1 MVLLFTRGGGAAGEE
16 EEEEEVVDDDD
27 DEEEEEN
34 ATVRTDVLLLPR
46 QEGDVL
52 EDVDADV
59 VVDAYEV
66 DALLAAQT
74 NARLLVHARILC
86 CVVMH
91 GRLSSFVSV
100 VGLMKNLYFFTNRKR
115 RDKSAS
121 SHSLAEIKIER
132 NKKSA
137 KRNTHTHTQTCF
149 LFPHPPSLELP
160 FRLRS
165 KVRAMRSSQK
175 ALESAFPSAAIFIFC
190 FSRVK

>member
-66 DALLAAQT
+66 DALLTAQT

-137 KRNTHTHTQTCF
+137 KRNTHTHKHVFSFRILLRWNFRFGFVQRYARCVRRKRRSRVLFRARRF
-149 LFPHPPSLELP
+149 LFFVL
-160 FRLRS
+160 
-165 KVRAMRSSQK
+165 VA
-175 ALESAFPSAAIFIFC
+175 
-190 FSRVK
+190 

>member
-1 MVLLFTRGGGAAGEE
+1 LFTRGGGAAGEE
-16 EEEEEVVDDDD
+16 EEEEVVVDDDD
-27 DEEEEEN
+27 DEEEN

-100 VGLMKNLYFFTNRKR
+100 VGLMKNYIFLGTERGETNR
-115 RDKSAS
+115 
-121 SHSLAEIKIER
+121 LLL
-132 NKKSA
+132 
-137 KRNTHTHTQTCF
+137 T
-149 LFPHPPSLELP
+149 LL
-160 FRLRS
+160 
-165 KVRAMRSSQK
+165 QK
-175 ALESAFPSAAIFIFC
+175 
-190 FSRVK
+190 

>member
-1 MVLLFTRGGGAAGEE
+1 MLFTRGGGAAGEE
-16 EEEEEVVDDDD
+16 EEEEVVVDDDD
-27 DEEEEEN
+27 DEEEN

-100 VGLMKNLYFFTNRKR
+100 VGLMKNLYFFTYEQKEERQILLT
-115 RDKSAS
+115 
-121 SHSLAEIKIER
+121 LAEIKIER

-137 KRNTHTHTQTCF
+137 KRNTHTHKHVFSFRILLRWNFRFGFVQRYARCVRRKRRSRVLFRARRF
-149 LFPHPPSLELP
+149 LFFVL
-160 FRLRS
+160 
-165 KVRAMRSSQK
+165 VA
-175 ALESAFPSAAIFIFC
+175 
-190 FSRVK
+190 

>member
-1 MVLLFTRGGGAAGEE
+1 MVLSFTRGGGAAGEE

-27 DEEEEEN
+27 DDEEEEN

-115 RDKSAS
+115 RNKSAS
-121 SHSLAEIKIER
+121 SHSCR
-132 NKKSA
+132 NKNLA
-137 KRNTHTHTQTCF
+137 KQKEREKKHTHTQTCF

>member
-1 MVLLFTRGGGAAGEE
+1 LLFTRGGGAAGEE
-16 EEEEEVVDDDD
+16 EEEVVVDDDD
-27 DEEEEEN
+27 EEEEN

-100 VGLMKNLYFFTNRKR
+100 VGLMKSFFFNSYRKR
-115 RDKSAS
+115 RKQIGFFSLRNI
-121 SHSLAEIKIER
+121 SLAKQKER
-132 NKKSA
+132 EKK
-137 KRNTHTHTQTCF
+137 HTQTQTCF

>member
-1 MVLLFTRGGGAAGEE
+1 M
-16 EEEEEVVDDDD
+16 
-27 DEEEEEN
+27 
-34 ATVRTDVLLLPR
+34 
-46 QEGDVL
+46 
-52 EDVDADV
+52 

-100 VGLMKNLYFFTNRKR
+100 VGLMKSLCFFTNRKR

-137 KRNTHTHTQTCF
+137 KRNTHTQTCF

-175 ALESAFPSAAIFIFC
+175 ALESAFPCAAIFIFGL
-190 FSRVK
+190 F

>member
-16 EEEEEVVDDDD
+16 EEEEEEVVDDDD
-27 DEEEEEN
+27 DDDEEEN

-100 VGLMKNLYFFTNRKR
+100 VGLMKFIFFTC
-115 RDKSAS
+115 S
-121 SHSLAEIKIER
+121 
-132 NKKSA
+132 
-137 KRNTHTHTQTCF
+137 
-149 LFPHPPSLELP
+149 
-160 FRLRS
+160 
-165 KVRAMRSSQK
+165 
-175 ALESAFPSAAIFIFC
+175 
-190 FSRVK
+190 

>member
-1 MVLLFTRGGGAAGEE
+1 MLFTRGGGAAGEE

-74 NARLLVHARILC
+74 NARLLVHAHILY

-100 VGLMKNLYFFTNRKR
+100 VGLMKNLYFFTNTNRLLLT
-115 RDKSAS
+115 
-121 SHSLAEIKIER
+121 LAEIKIER

-137 KRNTHTHTQTCF
+137 KRNTHTHKHVFSFRILLRWNFRFGFVQRYARCVRRKRRSRVLFRARRF
-149 LFPHPPSLELP
+149 LFFVL
-160 FRLRS
+160 
-165 KVRAMRSSQK
+165 VA
-175 ALESAFPSAAIFIFC
+175 
-190 FSRVK
+190 

>member
-1 MVLLFTRGGGAAGEE
+1 MFTRGGGAAGEEE

-74 NARLLVHARILC
+74 NARLLVHARILY

-100 VGLMKNLYFFTNRKR
+100 VGLMKFIFLHAAEKM
-115 RDKSAS
+115 DKSAS
-121 SHSLAEIKIER
+121 SHSEIKNLAKEKER
-132 NKKSA
+132 EKK
-137 KRNTHTHTQTCF
+137 HTHTQTCF

-175 ALESAFPSAAIFIFC
+175 ALESAFPSAANFIFC

>member
-1 MVLLFTRGGGAAGEE
+1 MLFTRGGGAAGEE

-86 CVVMH
+86 CVVIH
-91 GRLSSFVSV
+91 GRLSSMSC
-100 VGLMKNLYFFTNRKR
+100 YFFTRKR
-115 RDKSAS
+115 TGGDKSAS
-121 SHSLAEIKIER
+121 SLR
-132 NKKSA
+132 NKNFSET
-137 KRNTHTHTQTCF
+137 KRARKETHNKNKHKHVFSFRILLRWNFRFGFVQRYARCVRRKRRSRVLFRARRF
-149 LFPHPPSLELP
+149 LFFVL
-160 FRLRS
+160 
-165 KVRAMRSSQK
+165 VA
-175 ALESAFPSAAIFIFC
+175 
-190 FSRVK
+190 

>member
-1 MVLLFTRGGGAAGEE
+1 MFTRGGGAAGEEEEE

-74 NARLLVHARILC
+74 NARLLVHARILY

-121 SHSLAEIKIER
+121 SHSCR
-132 NKKSA
+132 NK
-137 KRNTHTHTQTCF
+137 N
-149 LFPHPPSLELP
+149 
-160 FRLRS
+160 
-165 KVRAMRSSQK
+165 
-175 ALESAFPSAAIFIFC
+175 
-190 FSRVK
+190 

>member
-1 MVLLFTRGGGAAGEE
+1 LLFTRGGGAAGEE
-16 EEEEEVVDDDD
+16 EEEVVVDDDD
-27 DEEEEEN
+27 DEEEN

-100 VGLMKNLYFFTNRKR
+100 VGLMKSFFLTRTER
-115 RDKSAS
+115 GGDKSAS
-121 SHSLAEIKIER
+121 FRSEI
-132 NKKSA
+132 
-137 KRNTHTHTQTCF
+137 
-149 LFPHPPSLELP
+149 
-160 FRLRS
+160 
-165 KVRAMRSSQK
+165 
-175 ALESAFPSAAIFIFC
+175 
-190 FSRVK
+190 

>member
-1 MVLLFTRGGGAAGEE
+1 
-16 EEEEEVVDDDD
+16 
-27 DEEEEEN
+27 
-34 ATVRTDVLLLPR
+34 
-46 QEGDVL
+46 
-52 EDVDADV
+52 V

-121 SHSLAEIKIER
+121 SHSCR
-132 NKKSA
+132 NK
-137 KRNTHTHTQTCF
+137 N
-149 LFPHPPSLELP
+149 
-160 FRLRS
+160 
-165 KVRAMRSSQK
+165 
-175 ALESAFPSAAIFIFC
+175 
-190 FSRVK
+190 

>member
-1 MVLLFTRGGGAAGEE
+1 MFTRGGGAAGEE

-27 DEEEEEN
+27 DDEEEEN

-52 EDVDADV
+52 EDVDANV

-100 VGLMKNLYFFTNRKR
+100 VGLMKSFYFFTAKKEEG
-115 RDKSAS
+115 DKSAS
-121 SHSLAEIKIER
+121 EIKI
-132 NKKSA
+132 
-137 KRNTHTHTQTCF
+137 
-149 LFPHPPSLELP
+149 
-160 FRLRS
+160 
-165 KVRAMRSSQK
+165 
-175 ALESAFPSAAIFIFC
+175 
-190 FSRVK
+190 

>member
-1 MVLLFTRGGGAAGEE
+1 LVLLFTRGGGAAGEE
-16 EEEEEVVDDDD
+16 EEEEVVVDDDD
-27 DEEEEEN
+27 EEEN

-137 KRNTHTHTQTCF
+137 KRNTHTHKHVFSFRILLRWNFRFGFVQRYARCVRRKRRSRVLFRARRF
-149 LFPHPPSLELP
+149 LFFVL
-160 FRLRS
+160 
-165 KVRAMRSSQK
+165 VA
-175 ALESAFPSAAIFIFC
+175 
-190 FSRVK
+190 

>member
-1 MVLLFTRGGGAAGEE
+1 MVLSFKRGGGAAGEE

-27 DEEEEEN
+27 DDEEEEN

-100 VGLMKNLYFFTNRKR
+100 VGLMKSLCFFTNRKR

-121 SHSLAEIKIER
+121 SHSCR
-132 NKKSA
+132 NKNLA
-137 KRNTHTHTQTCF
+137 KQKEREKKHTHTNMFSLSASSFVGTSVSASFKGTRDAFVAKGARECFSERGDFYF
-149 LFPHPPSLELP
+149 LF
-160 FRLRS
+160 
-165 KVRAMRSSQK
+165 
-175 ALESAFPSAAIFIFC
+175 
-190 FSRVK
+190 

>member
-1 MVLLFTRGGGAAGEE
+1 MLFTRGGGAAGEE

-27 DEEEEEN
+27 DEEN

-86 CVVMH
+86 CVVIP

-100 VGLMKNLYFFTNRKR
+100 VGLNY
-115 RDKSAS
+115 
-121 SHSLAEIKIER
+121 
-132 NKKSA
+132 
-137 KRNTHTHTQTCF
+137 
-149 LFPHPPSLELP
+149 
-160 FRLRS
+160 
-165 KVRAMRSSQK
+165 
-175 ALESAFPSAAIFIFC
+175 IF
-190 FSRVK
+190 

>member
-1 MVLLFTRGGGAAGEE
+1 LVLLFTRGGGAAGEE

-137 KRNTHTHTQTCF
+137 KRNTHTHTNMFSLSASSFVGTSVSASFKGTRDAFVAKGARECFSERGDFYF
-149 LFPHPPSLELP
+149 LF
-160 FRLRS
+160 
-165 KVRAMRSSQK
+165 
-175 ALESAFPSAAIFIFC
+175 
-190 FSRVK
+190 

>member
-1 MVLLFTRGGGAAGEE
+1 MPPLKAFGVALVSALAGAS
-16 EEEEEVVDDDD
+16 VVHNLYKPDLTIPGYEN
-27 DEEEEEN
+27 EEEEEN

-121 SHSLAEIKIER
+121 SHSCR
-132 NKKSA
+132 NK
-137 KRNTHTHTQTCF
+137 N
-149 LFPHPPSLELP
+149 
-160 FRLRS
+160 
-165 KVRAMRSSQK
+165 
-175 ALESAFPSAAIFIFC
+175 
-190 FSRVK
+190 